1 MSGLRCR
8 FQMMPGGRDAQPQW
22 SLPDRKGSV
31 SLSMRKLFLGLIAFG
46 VAILIG
52 AVALLLWL

>member
-1 MSGLRCR
+1 
-8 FQMMPGGRDAQPQW
+8 MPGGRDTQPEW
-22 SLPDRKGSV
+22 SLPHRKSSA
-31 SLSMRKLFLGLIAFG
+31 SLFMRKLFLGLIALG